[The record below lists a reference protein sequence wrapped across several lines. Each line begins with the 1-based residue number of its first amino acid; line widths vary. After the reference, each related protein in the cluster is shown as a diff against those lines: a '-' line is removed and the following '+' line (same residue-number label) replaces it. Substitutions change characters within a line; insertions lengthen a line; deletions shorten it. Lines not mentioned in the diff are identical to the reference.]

1 MLPVEGLFSQLPS
14 GDANPFAS
22 AQKVYLKYCSSDSWL
37 GDAPASATTFN
48 YAFRGA
54 RIVAAT
60 IASLQANHGLGSSA
74 GQQLLLGGCS
84 AGARGAISSLD
95 AVAALIPGV
104 DVRGFFDAAGWVDIV
119 PAVQGLQTL
128 QAQAALQLAFMEPPL
143 PASCTAIYSGDEL
156 WKCIWPSYLLPM
168 LTTPFFLNAA
178 QFDTFQIMYTTDNA
192 PSPKGPG
199 GLALLDSFQTATLAL
214 FATLPKGTSVFSTSC
229 MAHCLAES
237 LELFCYAVNGQTLS
251 QALSAWWDDNTPAW
265 VVDSCTGWACTQN
278 CGPGTMA
285 MWLPENVPPTA
296 SPLCTAYYAGDNVQ
310 AGAAEAPVG
319 AAAQQRTWEAPSA
332 EMGATPVAE
341 HENSLSLE
349 QHKTLAQLLHI

>member
-1 MLPVEGLFSQLPS
+1 VLPVVGLFSQLPS

-22 AQKVYLKYCSSDSWL
+22 AQKIYLKYCSSDSWL

-128 QAQAALQLAFMEPPL
+128 QAQAALQVAFMEPPL

-178 QFDTFQIMYTTDNA
+178 QVRQR
-192 PSPKGPG
+192 
-199 GLALLDSFQTATLAL
+199 
-214 FATLPKGTSVFSTSC
+214 
-229 MAHCLAES
+229 H
-237 LELFCYAVNGQTLS
+237 
-251 QALSAWWDDNTPAW
+251 
-265 VVDSCTGWACTQN
+265 
-278 CGPGTMA
+278 
-285 MWLPENVPPTA
+285 
-296 SPLCTAYYAGDNVQ
+296 
-310 AGAAEAPVG
+310 G
-319 AAAQQRTWEAPSA
+319 AAALLRCCNALDRCVLALTWHSPPLAARNSSTPSRSCIRQTTRHRPRGRAAWRCWTASRRRRWRCSPRCRRAPAFSPPPAWRTAWRRAWSSSA
-332 EMGATPVAE
+332 TR
-341 HENSLSLE
+341 
-349 QHKTLAQLLHI
+349 